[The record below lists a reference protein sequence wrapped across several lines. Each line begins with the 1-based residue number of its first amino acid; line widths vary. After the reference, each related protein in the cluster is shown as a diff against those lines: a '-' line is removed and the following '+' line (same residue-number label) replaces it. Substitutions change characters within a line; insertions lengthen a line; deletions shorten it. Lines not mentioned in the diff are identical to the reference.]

1 MTAERWNE
9 GDQITAQHLNDMIQD
24 TENVATSVET
34 INNTTIPNIRSA
46 VSDAVTN
53 ANKVNGFES
62 RVSTLENWKTSKETI
77 YNTAVNNA
85 QSAIDAIDA
94 AKSPNDTLLG
104 KLNSM
109 ISNANSTAETKAN
122 QALNE
127 AKAYTD
133 QEAAKK
139 ANQTSLDATNTNVS
153 DISTALGN
161 LTQLKG
167 GKTNLVTRLADMDSD
182 ITNVGLETDRKIAER
197 TVTITAL
204 NEVKE
209 RLDRVDGGRVD
220 TTSTVVDNHA
230 VRLGNL
236 EKEIINDPTAGSSN
250 IKSNVAALLTE
261 VNNAHRA
268 VQSGQT
274 ADTLKSRF
282 EDIEER
288 LDSLDGGETGSESD
302 SLVNIVAAIRSEL
315 NAAHRA
321 VEEGQ
326 PADTIAARFTSIED
340 NITSIATELGMLN
353 AGVIEDT
360 NSRIDNIV
368 DTLDTLSSSND
379 SLTTRVTTIEEDL
392 NTENVGLKAR
402 VSELET
408 KDTIIMTVSDF
419 EALDLTSSDINTNAD
434 YVIGPDSKGK
444 YVYYKLIEVDGTLQ
458 RVMIGGAGQEP
469 IVLESINLLP
479 NVEDAEENI
488 DYYVKNND
496 DTYTHYRL
504 NGDTWLKVGGGTSAQ
519 VVTVLPAATGNSNI
533 DYYYQENNGTYSH
546 YRYINGHLE
555 QISGGANIDLT
566 QYYTKNEISS
576 LLSPINT
583 RIDSLDSDDKRY
595 YAEYGTVTIN
605 GEEQENMFVL
615 YEYDKTDENREHMQ
629 IVNSFKIV
637 GGGQAQASSLQV
649 KINTKSPVICT
660 RDDDVLIEI
669 EYSSEDTESGATYD
683 GTYTW
688 REGTRVLESGDI
700 VQGTKIFDLTK
711 YYNTLSAVGTHKVT
725 LTISDSA
732 GNVKTNTWNIQI
744 VDIRLESTF
753 NDSYPYP
760 IGRPVSFT
768 YTPYGALSKTLH
780 VKLDGEDLEPVTI
793 PSGISGI
800 SQSYSLPAQAHGAHL
815 LECYLTAS
823 VGNKNI
829 ETPHIYKD
837 IIWFDSTST
846 IPVISC
852 IYRSDYYGKME
863 MQQYTTKSIPYTVYS
878 STSNNPTIVLKEDGK
893 TVNTLRLQ
901 TEENIWG
908 YKTDVV
914 AEHDL
919 SITCGETTV
928 EIIAD
933 VKKLKYDIAPITT
946 NLAFDF
952 NPSGYS
958 NRDEATRLWTQTNEA
973 GQNLHLTVS
982 NNFDWNTGGYQI
994 DSNGIPYF
1002 CVKTGTRAYIDYN
1015 LFGTNPKEFGAEFK
1029 CIFKS
1034 VNVRTITANFLKSKL
1049 DNDNVGLLMNAHEA
1063 ILNTANKSLSI
1074 PYSEEDIIEFEYNI
1088 NPIDTKDEL
1097 ASSYIMTYED
1107 GVGARPLLYDNND
1120 RLYQNSTEK
1129 SIIEIGS
1136 DDCDVY
1142 IYRMKAYTQSLS
1154 DRDILNNFYADAP
1167 SAEEMINRYERN
1179 QIYNENNALTPE
1191 SVAAACPD
1199 LKVIMI
1205 DAPYFTNDKKDY
1217 VKGTNVQCIHT
1228 NGRDRDNWYWENG
1241 FHVGQGTSSNRYGA
1255 AGRNIDLIFGFD
1267 GEHTVVSKIKE
1278 NTVQGYVS
1286 KITFADGSVLTGADA
1301 KMNLSGTS
1309 IENNWFNIKV
1319 NIASSENANN
1329 ALLQK
1334 RYNDYLP
1341 YTTPAKRRDSRA
1353 KNSMEFYN
1361 CVVFIRESDTTQNS
1375 EGIYTAHREFPLDT
1389 DWHFYGIGNIGDS
1402 KKTDNTRVNDP
1413 TDIKEFC
1420 VEVSD
1425 NNLPNSMF
1433 QTGVYKLNDG
1443 SITFDPTGMS
1453 DAEKMERMVYPIT
1466 EEQWNDERNL
1476 ARKAISLDG
1485 YISGQKL
1492 NEETGEMED
1501 VITNWDSSFEFR
1513 YDMGTKDGESFP
1525 GLEEQQDLSKQVWID
1540 MYKWVITSS
1549 DAEFQSHLSDWFIQ
1563 ESPLYWYLFTERYIM
1578 IDNRAKNS
1586 FYHYGKFYIS
1596 EAEAEEMGD
1605 EAQYYTIDD
1614 AAAAIH
1620 NGYRFEL
1627 WNYDDDTALGIDNS
1641 GVLKI
1646 PYGKEDID
1654 KDSNGA
1660 YIYNAAENIFWRR
1673 IRKLM
1678 GSQLTTL
1685 YDSPD
1690 LTSCWSA
1697 NNLINEFDRW
1707 QTQFPE
1713 ELWRLD
1719 IERKYI
1725 RPYKTGSWDPTNQV
1739 YKIDKT
1745 FLEGMANGRKRY
1757 QRRQFERDQ
1766 EIYVATKYLQ
1776 SAIFSDSIEMR
1787 LATADPESVQV
1798 VPVND
1803 TIKITPYSDMYI
1815 RVMFGNTDVVSYRA
1829 LAGTEYEVSPPFEIT
1844 SRNTLQITVYA
1855 ASRIQA
1861 FSDLSAFYIR
1871 DNNFSRATKLKTLV
1885 LGNPTPGYKNTAIE
1899 SLGIG
1904 NNPLLEKLD
1913 IRNCPNLAGS
1923 LTLSNCQNLTE
1934 LYATNTAVTSVS
1946 FPVGGKIETAYL
1958 PATITNLTFRSI
1970 KKLTNLNI
1978 ESYDN
1983 LETLLVDD
1991 SEIVDPRALIA
2002 AARNSLKS
2010 VTLSNIFWTAAEDG
2024 ELTNTDLLEFLSS
2037 LYVEED
2043 GNIIKNS
2050 IISGEIE
2057 IIPASGK
2064 IETSTI
2070 NKYEDFWPDLTL
2082 IISDENIQKQLHVL
2096 FINAIPTASENNI
2109 QDISYELLLDDI
2121 LYETYINAT
2130 PNESVKI
2137 FGRDAIEN
2145 DPATDIGFVL
2155 PTYQDVK
2162 YNYTFGNQSTGVYT
2176 PFSGWYNTFTE
2187 RALNYDSDSYT
2198 WTEENQEIIY
2208 RAIYQ
2213 AAPREY
2219 NVNWYGASDTTPI
2232 ASAKVRY
2239 GRAAVFPTNIEQPK
2253 IKTEGGRYAVF
2264 LGWDK
2269 NTNKIT
2275 TDVNVY
2281 AKWSNLSTDR
2291 STLAN
2296 QVSSTGTLTGLSIQ
2310 DLYAYAQ
2317 IAKNGAINSTICNNL
2332 LVDSQFNMYMGHDLS
2347 FDNVE
2352 EQTIF
2357 NIENP
2362 RYFKYGGVG
2371 SEARYPYNSEDLEIQ
2386 PFKDNKPFTLAIDF
2400 KFDCLNNNNTL
2411 VSCFNRPDQNTG
2423 QGFQLLYNTTANT
2436 PIVTWGINSPSNSW
2450 NSNDPTINTS
2460 NNAVKVGH
2468 AYSNTHSRNIVV
2480 LRYPADGTG
2489 KLYVYYDYDESSAAN
2504 TYSDQPIKEFGLEWP
2519 AAQEAIT
2526 NSDFANTT
2534 LKFGYAYQSGNNYSG
2549 SSGGTIYWA
2558 KIWYDDL
2565 GADNCKKIAAWP
2577 REKLVMQLSGIYNE
2591 SGRYITLP
2599 SENDKFKENGHANLQ
2614 FTALNLLEGKGHN
2627 ISNSALGWEDNILN
2641 TFLSTKFYNG
2651 IPNDWRSVIIN
2662 TLLPGSK
2669 VTVEAGTGYNN
2680 NKISVEEY
2688 STNAYIYIPA
2698 LGEQIGTHNST
2709 YNEQN
2714 LIINNESKQVI
2725 TKTIYRII
2733 STTGTLDSSIH
2744 IEDSQIKFKNF
2755 IVPDDA
2761 AYYAIPDTSINAGTA
2776 TINPFDPE
2784 NPNAIHKGDVWLRE
2798 VYKSA
2803 SYPDYIETLPEAYI
2817 FVDINDIN
2825 MYHPFIS
2832 YECKDANDNL
2842 IGGWVKSYA
2851 WPVRTIKVNSQ
2862 EGLGRGALGLDERG
2876 YPMHELSRS
2885 ISFANGICIGF
2896 SL

>member
-1 MTAERWNE
+1 MAVERWKEN
-9 GDQITAQHLNDMIQD
+9 DAITAQHLNDMIQA
-24 TENVATSVET
+24 TEDAQNSVDQIAAT
-34 INNTTIPNIRSA
+34 A
-46 VSDAVTN
+46 
-53 ANKVNGFES
+53 
-62 RVSTLENWKTSKETI
+62 
-77 YNTAVNNA
+77 NTANA
-85 QSAIDAIDA
+85 
-94 AKSPNDTLLG
+94 T
-104 KLNSM
+104 
-109 ISNANSTAETKAN
+109 AN
-122 QALNE
+122 QASVTANE
-127 AKAYTD
+127 AKTIAQGYENRITSAQQTATTNTANINQLRLD
-133 QEAAKK
+133 LTAEADARQS
-139 ANQTSLDATNTNVS
+139 ADTNFNSYAAEIRNARNGETSLSVRLNNIS
-153 DISTALGN
+153 STAANAGS
-161 LTQLKG
+161 
-167 GKTNLVTRLADMDSD
+167 VTDD
-182 ITNVGLETDRKIAER
+182 ITNVLGSGNSLRNALTNFIGTTNEVRIARGQQSSLDNRITQVQIDAKDYTDRVAL
-197 TVTITAL
+197 TVDKYNSL
-204 NEVKE
+204 VS
-209 RLDRVDGGRVD
+209 RVDKVDGAASQLDEIDGISTHIGRI
-220 TTSTVVDNHA
+220 
-230 VRLGNL
+230 RIL
-236 EKEIINDPTAGSSN
+236 EN
-250 IKSNVAALLTE
+250 NVASLLTE

-268 VQSGQT
+268 IQSGQS
-274 ADTLKSRF
+274 ADTLQTRF

-288 LDSLDGGETGSESD
+288 LDSIDGGETGSESD
-302 SLVNIVAAIRSEL
+302 SLVDIVAAIRSEL

-326 PADTIAARFTSIED
+326 PTDTIVARFTSIEN
-340 NITSIATELGMLN
+340 NIASIATELGMLN

-360 NSRIDNIV
+360 NSRIDTIA
-368 DTLDTLSSSND
+368 DTLDTLSNSND
-379 SLTTRVTTIEEDL
+379 ELTTRVATIEEDL
-392 NTENVGLKAR
+392 NTGNTGLKAR

-419 EALDLTSSDINTNAD
+419 EALDLTSSDINVNAD

-444 YVYYKLIEVDGTLQ
+444 YVYYKLIEVDGALQ

-469 IVLESINLLP
+469 IVLESIDLLP
-479 NVEDAEENI
+479 DVENAEENI
-488 DYYVKNND
+488 DYYVKNSDN
-496 DTYTHYRL
+496 TYTHYRL
-504 NGDTWLKVGGGTSAQ
+504 NGEEWLKVGGGTSAQ
-519 VVTVLPAATGNSNI
+519 VVTVLPASTGNSNI

-555 QISGGANIDLT
+555 QIGGGANIDLT

-583 RIDSLDSDDKRY
+583 KVESLDSDDKRY
-595 YAEYGTVTIN
+595 YAEYGTITIN

-637 GGGQAQASSLQV
+637 GGGQAQASSLQIKV
-649 KINTKSPVICT
+649 NTKSPVVCT
-660 RDDDVLIEI
+660 RDDDILIEI

-700 VQGTKIFDLTK
+700 VQGTRTFDLTK

-768 YTPYGALSKTLH
+768 YTPYGALSKILH
-780 VKLDGEDLEPVTI
+780 VKLDGEDLESVTI

-800 SQSYSLPAQAHGAHL
+800 SQSYSLPAQTHGAHL

-846 IPVISC
+846 VPVISC

-878 STSNNPTIVLKEDGK
+878 STSNNPTIILKEDGK

-901 TEENIWG
+901 TEENIWS

-933 VKKLKYDIAPITT
+933 VKKLKYDITPITT

-982 NNFDWNTGGYQI
+982 NNFDWSTGGYQI
-994 DSNGIPYF
+994 DSNGVPYF

-1088 NPIDTKDEL
+1088 NPIDTKNES

-1136 DDCDVY
+1136 DDCDIH

-1154 DRDILNNFYADAP
+1154 DKDILNNFYADAS

-1301 KMNLSGTS
+1301 KMNLSDTS

-1361 CVVFIRESDTTQNS
+1361 CVIFIRESDTTQNS
-1375 EGIYTAHREFPLDT
+1375 EGVYTAHREFPLDT

-1433 QTGVYKLNDG
+1433 QTGVYKLDDG

-1485 YISGQKL
+1485 YVSGQKL
-1492 NEETGEMED
+1492 NEDTGEMED

-1525 GLEEQQDLSKQVWID
+1525 GLEEQQELSKQVWID

-1549 DAEFQSHLSDWFIQ
+1549 DEEFQSHLGDWFIQ

-1605 EAQYYTIDD
+1605 EAQYYTIDN

-1620 NGYRFEL
+1620 DGYRFEL

-1673 IRKLM
+1673 IRRLM

-1685 YDSPD
+1685 YDSTA

-1776 SAIFSDSIEMR
+1776 SAILSDSIEMR

-1815 RVMFGNTDVVSYRA
+1815 RVTFGNTNTVSYRA

-1913 IRNCPNLAGS
+1913 IRNCPNLTGS

-1934 LYATNTAVTSVS
+1934 LYATNTAITSVS
-1946 FPVGGKIETAYL
+1946 FPIGGKIETAYL
-1958 PATITNLTFRSI
+1958 PSTITNLTFRSI

-1978 ESYDN
+1978 ESYNN
-1983 LETLLVDD
+1983 LETLLIDD
-1991 SEIVDPRALIA
+1991 SEIVNPRELITNA
-2002 AARNSLKS
+2002 ESSLKS

-2024 ELTNTDLLEFLSS
+2024 ALTSIDLLEFLSS

-2050 IISGEIE
+2050 TISGEIE

-2064 IETSTI
+2064 IQTSTI
-2070 NKYEDFWPDLTL
+2070 NKYKNFWPDLTL
-2082 IISDENIQKQLHVL
+2082 IVAEADIQKQYKVT
-2096 FINAIPTASENNI
+2096 FVNSIPSVEGNDMTQVTNTLTNEV
-2109 QDISYELLLDDI
+2109 
-2121 LYETYINAT
+2121 LYEAYVNEGDLISSIGDPINKAL
-2130 PNESVKI
+2130 SI
-2137 FGRDAIEN
+2137 S
-2145 DPATDIGFVL
+2145 DPRL
-2155 PTYQDVK
+2155 NPQDYR
-2162 YNYTFGNQSTGVYT
+2162 YNYRIGNQSSGTYVAY
-2176 PFSGWYNTFTE
+2176 SGWIDPVSKNLINRNAPINSNVVYQAKYQATNRTFTI
-2187 RALNYDSDSYT
+2187 RWFKDQNSTVALDTAYS
-2198 WTEENQEIIY
+2198 I
-2208 RAIYQ
+2208 
-2213 AAPREY
+2213 
-2219 NVNWYGASDTTPI
+2219 YGAE
-2232 ASAKVRY
+2232 
-2239 GRAAVFPTNIEQPK
+2239 AVYS
-2253 IKTEGGRYAVF
+2253 GGRMAAEAVNTSISRVF
-2264 LGWDK
+2264 TGWDK
-2269 NTNKIT
+2269 
-2275 TDVNVY
+2275 
-2281 AKWSNLSTDR
+2281 
-2291 STLAN
+2291 
-2296 QVSSTGTLTGLSIQ
+2296 STGYITEDLDVYGTWENSRNSQIIGNEMADENSELGDLNEA
-2310 DLYAYAQ
+2310 DLYAYSRLFANQ
-2317 IAKNGAINSTICNNL
+2317 GVFKTIGDSHLKDSVTMRMGIDPSFNEIKEEVIIDADSPIYIDAITDVTDTISFNG
-2332 LVDSQFNMYMGHDLS
+2332 
-2347 FDNVE
+2347 
-2352 EQTIF
+2352 
-2357 NIENP
+2357 ENG
-2362 RYFKYGGVG
+2362 RK
-2371 SEARYPYNSEDLEIQ
+2371 DIKL
-2386 PFKDNKPFTLAIDF
+2386 FKDNTPFTMAIDF
-2400 KFDCLNNNNTL
+2400 KFNIDPSTITSGSPTL
-2411 VSCFNRPDQNTG
+2411 VSCYSQSSTN
-2423 QGFQLLYNTTANT
+2423 
-2436 PIVTWGINSPSNSW
+2436 
-2450 NSNDPTINTS
+2450 TINGFRLAYSTS
-2460 NNAVKVGH
+2460 NNGPVVAWGTSSTTVTAENNVVQVSGYNGKH
-2468 AYSNTHSRNIVV
+2468 YREIIV

-2489 KLYVYYDYDESSAAN
+2489 NLYVYHNNESNSSALFSSAV
-2504 TYSDQPIKEFGLEWP
+2504 TV
-2519 AAQEAIT
+2519 
-2526 NSDFANTT
+2526 TT
-2534 LKFGYAYQSGNNYSG
+2534 LEKATETLINNPLVFGARGLSGKNAPDSCA
-2549 SSGGTIYWA
+2549 GTIYWS
-2558 KIWYDDL
+2558 KVWYGDL
-2565 GADNCKKIAAWP
+2565 GDTMCKRIASWP
-2577 REKLVMQLSGIYNE
+2577 REN
-2591 SGRYITLP
+2591 ITLKMC
-2599 SENDKFKENGHANLQ
+2599 SYYSNDASTLVYPVYSTDTSTIHTNLS
-2614 FTALNLLEGKGHN
+2614 FMMDGLLEGKGYSCGN
-2627 ISNSALGWEDNILN
+2627 VKSNSSTTGWEGNSLR
-2641 TFLSTKFYNG
+2641 TFLNNKFYEG
-2651 IPNDWRSVIIN
+2651 IPDKWKSMIMNTPLKSYTLNKVNNDITIN
-2662 TLLPGSK
+2662 ENW
-2669 VTVEAGTGYNN
+2669 VYNYIYVPAYGEVL
-2680 NKISVEEY
+2680 NKSEY
-2688 STNAYIYIPA
+2688 SSYNPQIAITMIKGEINKEIGWINSYQNSNDPSNDGLFIKQRLDVDGNEVGVFPDDARIRFKGYSIPDEAKYFAY
-2698 LGEQIGTHNST
+2698 GE
-2709 YNEQN
+2709 
-2714 LIINNESKQVI
+2714 INPYDG
-2725 TKTIYRII
+2725 KTEINPGDIWLRKAAGSGISAEAYMFISLDDIQLYHPPI
-2733 STTGTLDSSIH
+2733 STTYLCQDESGSI
-2744 IEDSQIKFKNF
+2744 
-2755 IVPDDA
+2755 
-2761 AYYAIPDTSINAGTA
+2761 
-2776 TINPFDPE
+2776 
-2784 NPNAIHKGDVWLRE
+2784 
-2798 VYKSA
+2798 
-2803 SYPDYIETLPEAYI
+2803 
-2817 FVDINDIN
+2817 
-2825 MYHPFIS
+2825 M
-2832 YECKDANDNL
+2832 
-2842 IGGWVKSYA
+2842 GGWLPASQWA
-2851 WPVRTIKVNSQ
+2851 TRTTGIENQSWS
-2862 EGLGRGALGLDERG
+2862 GADVSTGNYYFDERG
-2876 YPMHELSRS
+2876 HT
-2885 ISFANGICIGF
+2885 ANSYYNMTQTEGICIGF